1 MSRLRRD
8 HFWYNSDRMPKI
20 TKITSALTL
29 ILAISLF
36 LSPLLLIWITD
47 DYQRYVWVINGPYPF
62 NTLYDGPFML
72 RLTACLYFLG
82 GILLAISFL
91 LRGNKKNKKR
101 KKK

>member
-1 MSRLRRD
+1 
-8 HFWYNSDRMPKI
+8 MPKI
-20 TKITSALTL
+20 TKITSALAL
-29 ILAISLF
+29 ILGTSLF

-62 NTLYDGPFML
+62 NTLYDGPMML

-91 LRGNKKNKKR
+91 LIKGYTKSKKR
-101 KKK
+101 KK